1 MRKKSNIVM
10 QKYKDYLAK
19 SQKSIDLNDIDKE
32 NEEARKDVDWD
43 IYNNTP
49 YRIEVQDD
57 DDEKENEHIKMYE
70 KNECN
75 SSYETKNIK
84 MKIAI

>member
-19 SQKSIDLNDIDKE
+19 SQKSIDLNDMDKE

>member
-1 MRKKSNIVM
+1 M

-19 SQKSIDLNDIDKE
+19 SQKSIDLNDMDKE

>member
-1 MRKKSNIVM
+1 MH
-10 QKYKDYLAK
+10 KYKDYLAK
-19 SQKSIDLNDIDKE
+19 SQKSIDLNDMDKE

-84 MKIAI
+84 MKIAIIK

>member
-1 MRKKSNIVM
+1 M
-10 QKYKDYLAK
+10 
-19 SQKSIDLNDIDKE
+19 DKE